1 MPDVLAAIG
10 LAQLNRYESMLKR
23 RHALIKY
30 YNEEFKNLDVQVLDH
45 AGDDHRS
52 SGHLYF
58 VRFNG
63 KDSDFRNEFYNKMAE
78 NGVMCNVH
86 FKPLPLLTAYK
97 SKGFDIADFPN
108 AYDQHKNQLTL
119 PMNSVITDEEAE
131 YVVETFKKVYDEM
144 SNK

>member
-1 MPDVLAAIG
+1 MH
-10 LAQLNRYESMLKR
+10 Q
-23 RHALIKY
+23 Y